1 VWSLFF
7 FASFLRYHHLLFLS
21 VILYNWDVNNP
32 NLPLYDHLYF
42 LKLKWVQIHRIQ
54 IYCILVFRS
63 NMIYLLRIFEI
74 GLLFLHIFRIC
85 FVIDYLYLFFWFF
98 DMNIYLHISYILL
111 ISLSYRIIPY
121 LVVFCCI
128 FLGFFLWI
136 LCIFVLL
143 LFELFQMF
151 FLQIFIFFKN
161 LFVG

>member
-1 VWSLFF
+1 
-7 FASFLRYHHLLFLS
+7 
-21 VILYNWDVNNP
+21 
-32 NLPLYDHLYF
+32 
-42 LKLKWVQIHRIQ
+42 
-54 IYCILVFRS
+54 
-63 NMIYLLRIFEI
+63 MIYLLRIFEI

-85 FVIDYLYLFFWFF
+85 FVNDYLYLIFWFF

-136 LCIFVLL
+136 FCIFVLL

-151 FLQIFIFFKN
+151 FLQIFIFFLNPFLGWILLAYCIYLDLYFRKDWN
-161 LFVG
+161 LIAFLLDSFFIENQVVGFLIWFYCYFSY